1 MGEHIDNRGPRR
13 KKTNESEDDLARK
26 RRVTFKNYIRELE
39 EDLLEDDLDV
49 EEDDVAERDPDDG
62 FPSQDDEN

>member
-13 KKTNESEDDLARK
+13 KKTNESEDILARK

-39 EDLLEDDLDV
+39 EEALLNAEDDP
-49 EEDDVAERDPDDG
+49 EDDADKA
-62 FPSQDDEN
+62 DDE